1 MRNSLNK
8 SPGPWPL
15 VLPARL
21 CGAAAGNQPS
31 GCLVFQVLSQL
42 LTLLEDLD
50 LLVERP
56 EIQVTTLSATGRLS
70 RQCRLKFRSMQLAND
85 SESKVKAHSSF
96 KVKRNLS
103 LMIRTVGHSRG
114 P

>member
-56 EIQVTTLSATGRLS
+56 EIQVTSDRCSQCHWQAESAVPL
-70 RQCRLKFRSMQLAND
+70 
-85 SESKVKAHSSF
+85 EV
-96 KVKRNLS
+96 
-103 LMIRTVGHSRG
+103 
-114 P
+114 